1 MLQPGSESAWLAR
14 LKAGLPFL
22 LTAVVSVLVSLG
34 LQTQFSAHQSQEPPF
49 LPTPSFTFLAP
60 TLVILPAPTLNTTEE
75 ALGRPTNP
83 PDLYPT
89 SVSTVPPLPLPEP
102 TEPLP
107 EPAEPLPEPA
117 EGNSIGKLQAEQ
129 RRLWSAYYLVRAAS
143 QLADAEAALHSNDV
157 TEVEQVLVMV
167 GISLDRAYGQS
178 AEQNKGPISEFRML
192 VGELHEDLRIR
203 PEGMDQRLHW
213 MRQSVLSLVDDN

>member
-22 LTAVVSVLVSLG
+22 LTAVASVLVSLG
-34 LQTQFSAHQSQEPPF
+34 LQTQFSTHQPQEPPF
-49 LPTPSFTFLAP
+49 LPTPSFTFLVP
-60 TLVILPAPTLNTTEE
+60 TLVILPAPTLNLTEE
-75 ALGRPTNP
+75 ALGRPTSP

-89 SVSTVPPLPLPEP
+89 SVSTVTPL
-102 TEPLP
+102 
-107 EPAEPLPEPA
+107 PLPEPA
-117 EGNSIGKLQAEQ
+117 EGNPATEIGKLQAEQ

-213 MRQSVLSLVDDN
+213 MRQSVLSLVDGN

>member
-1 MLQPGSESAWLAR
+1 M
-14 LKAGLPFL
+14 
-22 LTAVVSVLVSLG
+22 
-34 LQTQFSAHQSQEPPF
+34 
-49 LPTPSFTFLAP
+49 
-60 TLVILPAPTLNTTEE
+60 
-75 ALGRPTNP
+75 
-83 PDLYPT
+83 
-89 SVSTVPPLPLPEP
+89 PE
-102 TEPLP
+102 L
-107 EPAEPLPEPA
+107 A
-117 EGNSIGKLQAEQ
+117 EGNPIGKLQAEQ

-157 TEVEQVLVMV
+157 AEVEQVLVMV

-213 MRQSVLSLVDDN
+213 MRQSVLSLVDRN